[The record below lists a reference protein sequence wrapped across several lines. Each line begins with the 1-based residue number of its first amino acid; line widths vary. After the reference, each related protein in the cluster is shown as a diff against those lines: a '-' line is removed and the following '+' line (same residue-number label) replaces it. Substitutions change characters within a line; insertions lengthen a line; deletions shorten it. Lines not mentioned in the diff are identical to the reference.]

1 MSSAGP
7 AWRIASASSGADPR
21 ELVNDQPQNDSV
33 FYQSYVHVFAR
44 IFVRPLLGTWVRP
57 NHLTGLR
64 LLTGLAACAL
74 LAVGSRNTA
83 VWSGILWVVS
93 CVLDRADGE
102 LARMGNLRSNSGK
115 VLDFYSDLILDSFWF
130 LGAGIGLRHSSLGE
144 YATPLG
150 ILACGSMLL
159 VMWSSELLERLSAP
173 GVKAFDFK
181 GVKRFHPDDLLF
193 LLAPFTWLGWLV
205 PILVASSVC
214 TPIFAIVI
222 TVRYFMLKRR
232 IAVT

>member
-1 MSSAGP
+1 
-7 AWRIASASSGADPR
+7 
-21 ELVNDQPQNDSV
+21 VNNQPQKDAV
-33 FYQSYVHVFAR
+33 FYQTYAHAFAR

-64 LLTGLAACAL
+64 LLTGLAACVL
-74 LAVGSRNTA
+74 LSVGSRNTA

-93 CVLDRADGE
+93 CMLDRADGE
-102 LARMGNLRSNSGK
+102 LARMGDLRSDSGK
-115 VLDFYSDLILDSFWF
+115 ALDFYSDMILDSFWF

-144 YATPLG
+144 YAAPLG
-150 ILACGSMLL
+150 VLACGSMLL

-181 GVKRFHPDDLLF
+181 GVKRFHPDDMLF

-214 TPIFAIVI
+214 TPIFAVVI
-222 TVRYFMLKRR
+222 TVRYFLLKRR
-232 IAVT
+232 IAIL

>member
-1 MSSAGP
+1 V
-7 AWRIASASSGADPR
+7 SSGAGPR
-21 ELVNDQPQNDSV
+21 ELMNNQPQNDAV
-33 FYQSYVHVFAR
+33 FYQTYAHAFAR
-44 IFVRPLLGTWVRP
+44 IFVRPLIGTWVRP

-64 LLTGLAACAL
+64 LLSGLAACAL
-74 LAVGSRNTA
+74 LSVGSRNSA

-102 LARMGNLRSNSGK
+102 LARMGDLRSDSGK
-115 VLDFYSDLILDSFWF
+115 VLDFYSDMILDSFWF

-144 YATPLG
+144 YAAPLG
-150 ILACGSMLL
+150 ILACASMLL

-173 GVKAFDFK
+173 GVKAFGFK
-181 GVKRFHPDDLLF
+181 GVKRFHPDDMLF

-222 TVRYFMLKRR
+222 TVRYFLIKRR
-232 IAVT
+232 IAVAPQ

>member
-1 MSSAGP
+1 
-7 AWRIASASSGADPR
+7 
-21 ELVNDQPQNDSV
+21 VNDPPQNDSV
-33 FYQSYVHVFAR
+33 FYQTYAHAFAR
-44 IFVRPLLGTWVRP
+44 IFVRPLIGTWVRP

-64 LLTGLAACAL
+64 LLSGLAACAS
-74 LAVGSRNTA
+74 LAVGSRNSA
-83 VWSGILWVVS
+83 LWSGVLWVVS

-102 LARMGNLRSNSGK
+102 LARMGDLRSDSGK
-115 VLDFYSDLILDSFWF
+115 ALDFYSDMILDSFWF

-144 YATPLG
+144 YAAPLG

-173 GVKAFDFK
+173 GVKAFGFK
-181 GVKRFHPDDLLF
+181 GVKRFHPDDMLF

-205 PILVASSVC
+205 PILIASSVC

-222 TVRYFMLKRR
+222 TVRYLLIKRR
-232 IAVT
+232 VADARQRS

>member
-1 MSSAGP
+1 
-7 AWRIASASSGADPR
+7 
-21 ELVNDQPQNDSV
+21 VNNQPQNDAV
-33 FYQSYVHVFAR
+33 FYQTYVHAFAR
-44 IFVRPLLGTWVRP
+44 ILVRPMIGTWVRP

-74 LAVGSRNTA
+74 LSVGSRNTA
-83 VWSGILWVVS
+83 VWSGILWVAS

-102 LARMGNLRSNSGK
+102 LARMGNLRSDSGK
-115 VLDFYSDLILDSFWF
+115 VLDFYSDMILDSFWF
-130 LGAGIGLRHSSLGE
+130 LGAGIGLRHSPLGE
-144 YATPLG
+144 FAAPLG
-150 ILACGSMLL
+150 VVACGSMLL

-181 GVKRFHPDDLLF
+181 GVKRFHPDDMLF

-222 TVRYFMLKRR
+222 TVRYFLLKRR
-232 IAVT
+232 IASAQRRLTVR